1 MFSVG
6 SVRAIRGAAYGSLE
20 LNQKDDVLYL
30 VPPGFA
36 ASTLRTSGGFSAAY
50 LGGLARTAIERL
62 RVSAGS
68 SLLTEFVQL
77 DESFA
82 GRIFA

>member
-1 MFSVG
+1 MEAF
-6 SVRAIRGAAYGSLE
+6 
-20 LNQKDDVLYL
+20 
-30 VPPGFA
+30 PP
-36 ASTLRTSGGFSAAY
+36 RT
-50 LGGLARTAIERL
+50 LGGPARTAIERL

-68 SLLTEFVQL
+68 SLLTEFVQP